1 MARVVR
7 TFQEHFVA
15 ENALLN
21 AGVNP
26 KRLDVLRQ
34 RARKEIDDGLLHA
47 AQYAVAKDGE
57 VIWQESLGTARDDSL
72 IPVFSS
78 TKAVMSAAAWLVIQ
92 DGLLDINETVADIIP
107 EFATNGK
114 ESIKV
119 VQLFLHTSGFP
130 MAPFRPI
137 EWDDR
142 ESRLSRFSSWRLN
155 WDPGSK
161 FEYHPTSS
169 MWVIAEIVE
178 RKTGMDFRE
187 YIRTRIVEPLGLE
200 DFFVGLPASEN
211 HRVLTL
217 EHVGDPLTSE
227 DYARLGLPE
236 PPVTEVTEDAILSF
250 NQPDIRAVGVPG
262 GGGIMT
268 AAAMTLFYQG
278 LLHGG
283 SRDGETVWQRETLDF
298 ALKVISG
305 DYVDPLMGHRVNRA
319 LGVVIAG
326 NEQQN
331 LRGFGHSNSSNAFGH
346 GGAGGQIAWADP
358 ASGLSFCYLT
368 NGHDRNPM
376 RMGSR
381 GVSLSSK
388 AASLLEN

>member
-1 MARVVR
+1 M
-7 TFQEHFVA
+7 A
-15 ENALLN
+15 ENADFATGL
-21 AGVNP
+21 NP
-26 KRLDVLRQ
+26 KKLDVLRQ
-34 RARKEIDDGLLHA
+34 RARKEIEEGLLNA
-47 AQYAVAKDGE
+47 AQYAIAKDGE
-57 VIWQESLGTARDDSL
+57 VIWQESLGTASDDSL

-92 DGLLDINETVADIIP
+92 DGLLDVNETVADIIP

-142 ESRLSRFSSWRLN
+142 DSRLARFSNWRLN
-155 WDPGSK
+155 WEPGTK

-178 RKTGMDFRE
+178 RKTNTDFRDF
-187 YIRTRIVEPLGLE
+187 IRTRIVEPLGLR
-200 DFFVGLPASEN
+200 DFFVGLPSHEN
-211 HRVLTL
+211 DRVLTL
-217 EHVGDPLTSE
+217 EHVGDALTSE
-227 DYARLGLPE
+227 DYARLGVPE

-250 NQPDIRAVGVPG
+250 NQPEIRAVGVPG

-278 LLHGG
+278 LLHG
-283 SRDGETVWQRETLDF
+283 SARDGETVWTHETLDF

-319 LGVVIAG
+319 LGVVVAG
-326 NEQQN
+326 NEQRN
-331 LRGFGHSNSSNAFGH
+331 FRGFGHSNSPTAFGH

-358 ASGLSFCYLT
+358 ETGLSFCYLT

-388 AASLLEN
+388 AAALLEN

>member
-1 MARVVR
+1 MARVVQ

-119 VQLFLHTSGFP
+119 VQLFLHISGFP

-178 RKTGMDFRE
+178 RKTSMDFRE

-331 LRGFGHSNSSNAFGH
+331 LRGFGHSNSSTAFGH